1 MQDYIPNILK
11 QKAYQLTNMFTTKQ
25 EKEESKKIDNC
36 TIAEIIVKMISLLD
50 ALNNNDAL
58 KQIFKNKIGSKTK
71 DRHL

>member
-11 QKAYQLTNMFTTKQ
+11 QKAYQLTNVFTTKQ
-25 EKEESKKIDNC
+25 EKESKKIDNC
-36 TIAEIIVKMISLLD
+36 TIAEIIVKMIFVLD

-71 DRHL
+71 DRHM

>member
-11 QKAYQLTNMFTTKQ
+11 QKAYQLTNVFTTKQ
-25 EKEESKKIDNC
+25 EKESKKIDNC
-36 TIAEIIVKMISLLD
+36 TIAEIIVKMISVLD

-71 DRHL
+71 DHHM

>member
-11 QKAYQLTNMFTTKQ
+11 QKAYQLTNVFTTKQ
-25 EKEESKKIDNC
+25 EKESKKIDNC
-36 TIAEIIVKMISLLD
+36 TIAEIIVKMISVLD

-71 DRHL
+71 DRHM

>member
-11 QKAYQLTNMFTTKQ
+11 QKAYQLTNVFTTKQ
-25 EKEESKKIDNC
+25 EKESKKIDNC
-36 TIAEIIVKMISLLD
+36 TIAEIIAKMISVLD

-71 DRHL
+71 DHHM

>member
-11 QKAYQLTNMFTTKQ
+11 QEAYQLTNVFTTKQ

-50 ALNNNDAL
+50 AFNNDAL

-71 DRHL
+71 DRHM

>member
-1 MQDYIPNILK
+1 
-11 QKAYQLTNMFTTKQ
+11 MFTAKQ

-71 DRHL
+71 DHHM